1 MSTLTLLIFLL
12 LALCFHSKVH
22 FKSSVDL
29 GSICSNDVKHLKGA
43 PDAFNINTSPK
54 HFSLK
59 TGFLLHLGLIH
70 TFILYLL
77 HFIFSFVDIYANMLS
92 FRVKPYLSY
101 PLTLACYNNY
111 QTFATLLMI
120 KLFLHEIFLVFV
132 FYTDLLLSEFVRLL
146 DSSSFIT
153 LEGFVDCF
161 MNDILDPAVMTL

>member
-111 QTFATLLMI
+111 
-120 KLFLHEIFLVFV
+120 
-132 FYTDLLLSEFVRLL
+132 
-146 DSSSFIT
+146 
-153 LEGFVDCF
+153 
-161 MNDILDPAVMTL
+161 